1 MTNQFHKTLNFMAL
15 IVAVLFIL
23 LGVWHVE
30 FLELASTNYV
40 INGIIIGTG
49 LFGIGLC
56 FYEMMRLVPE
66 YRWLAA
72 YTHGRRNMKLPP
84 RILRQIATILQRR
97 PCRIYADTLAGLMD
111 MIAERFI
118 SARESIRFITSSLI
132 FLGLFGTFWGLITTL
147 GGFGDLIS
155 GLNMDDIDVMTQMQ
169 NGLAAPLMGMAT
181 AFTSSLL
188 GLGASLI
195 VGLLDH
201 LVGIAHNT
209 IYTEI
214 GDYMAAHTHTVDTD
228 SPARVL
234 PNIDLNTQKITA
246 MVQNIERNSVNE

>member
-1 MTNQFHKTLNFMAL
+1 MTNQFHRTLNFMAL
-15 IVAVLFIL
+15 IVAVLFVL
-23 LGVWHVE
+23 LGIWHVD

-49 LFGIGLC
+49 LFGSGLC
-56 FYEMMRLVPE
+56 FYEMMRLLPE
-66 YRWLAA
+66 YRWMNA
-72 YTHGRRNMKLPP
+72 YIHGRRNMKLPP
-84 RILRQIATILQRR
+84 HILRQIATILQRR

-111 MIAERFI
+111 MIAERFNY
-118 SARESIRFITSSLI
+118 ARDSIRFITSTLI
-132 FLGLFGTFWGLITTL
+132 FLGLFGTFWGLLTTL

-155 GLNMDDIDVMTQMQ
+155 NLNLDDADIMLQMQ
-169 NGLAAPLMGMAT
+169 DGLATPLAGMAT

-195 VGLLDH
+195 VGLLNH
-201 LVGIAHNT
+201 MVGIAHNT

-214 GDYMAAHTHTVDTD
+214 GDYMAAHTHTVDADAPT
-228 SPARVL
+228 RVL

-246 MVQNIERNSVNE
+246 LVENIERNSVTE